1 VNDTGEQEVRARE
14 EENRVAFLAAD
25 LAALDRLWTEDFDR
39 TRREIGGRT
48 PDPRGTRA
56 GREVESPGGGQKRTK
71 ADKSGRK
78 ADKGLSGSRVE
89 TPFPDKRTA
98 YIGKNLSVRFVRDLK
113 GSPYSRTGRVIR
125 MSGGLVSA
133 GGLGGLRSPHPPGLG
148 SSTRTTRPS
157 GRSPRGPGSRWL
169 RRADPGSELG
179 DREWPVRDGDTLG
192 DARAGEEVGCLRG
205 RRPRPFI
212 APPGAKRRRSANAG
226 VGRRRSTSRDRRCG
240 GARRP
245 EPPHRAHEADHHL
258 RMDHVAGF
266 VGRHG
271 DNVRRGQAAGLQP
284 ALDVGTNQGRLTV
297 PGIGPGAERRLSRV
311 LCSPRVDARVTFPVD
326 SRPCRRVPP

>member
-133 GGLGGLRSPHPPGLG
+133 GGLGGLRSPHPP
-148 SSTRTTRPS
+148 
-157 GRSPRGPGSRWL
+157 
-169 RRADPGSELG
+169 
-179 DREWPVRDGDTLG
+179 EWPVRDGDTLG

-258 RMDHVAGF
+258 RMDPVAGF

-271 DNVRRGQAAGLQP
+271 ENVRCGQAAGLQP

-311 LCSPRVDARVTFPVD
+311 LCSPR
-326 SRPCRRVPP
+326 RRREGDVPG